1 MKTVK
6 SKIVAGVT
14 AFMLL
19 FGAFFMV
26 KAITKEEKQPIIKLA
41 NQTWYFH
48 GKAGDSRTDAT
59 KYQLTP
65 NPETPC
71 GDANEEVCKI
81 SAPNDGSGK
90 PNMSA
95 IVSGSQTV
103 AQRIN
108 AAFSSTPSTNETV
121 ESLRS
126 IQE

>member
-1 MKTVK
+1 MKTLK
-6 SKIVAGVT
+6 SKIVASVT
-14 AFMLL
+14 AMILL
-19 FGAFFMV
+19 FGVFFMV
-26 KAITKEEKQPIIKLA
+26 KATSKEDKLPIKKLA

-59 KYQLTP
+59 KYQLTA

-71 GDANEEVCKI
+71 GDANEEVCTI

-108 AAFSSTPSTNETV
+108 AAFSSTPTTNETV
-121 ESLRS
+121 QSLRS
-126 IQE
+126 VQE